1 VTGRPGAA
9 DCARAARWL
18 YPSLDGA
25 LGGREEAWLAA
36 HLESCPPCR
45 ALRDREVSFRAA
57 MRRLCAAPP
66 PAPDGL
72 HSRLRAALAPRPA
85 AVPPAPA
92 RRGRRR
98 LLGAAAGVLA
108 VVAVGIGLVLGE
120 PAVRNRAATPALVR
134 SVAAQQAALAEG
146 RLPLELA
153 GVSSG
158 AIAAWL
164 APRLR
169 FPVDL
174 PPVPGEQVQVVG
186 ARLTELAAAEAA
198 AVVYRVDGRDV
209 TLFTFPAAVL
219 SAPEAKGGHGTE
231 LVVDGHSFRH
241 YRMGGVTVTLW
252 GRGRVGYAL
261 AVPADVAASRGCAV
275 CHLGED
281 SRRLSRQLAPAL
293 GR

>member
-9 DCARAARWL
+9 ECARAARWL

-25 LGGREEAWLAA
+25 LGAREEAALGA
-36 HLESCPPCR
+36 HLESCAPCR

-57 MRRLCAAPP
+57 MRRLCAVPP

-72 HSRLRAALAPRPA
+72 RSRLRAALAPRPA
-85 AVPPAPA
+85 APPVPA

-98 LLGAAAGVLA
+98 LLGAAAGALA

-120 PAVRNRAATPALVR
+120 PAVRDRAATPALVR
-134 SVAAQQAALAEG
+134 SVAAQGAALAEG
-146 RLPLELA
+146 RLPLEVA
-153 GVSSG
+153 DVSSG

-186 ARLTELAAAEAA
+186 ARLTELGAAEAA

-241 YRMGGVTVTLW
+241 YRMGAVTVTLW

-293 GR
+293 GQ